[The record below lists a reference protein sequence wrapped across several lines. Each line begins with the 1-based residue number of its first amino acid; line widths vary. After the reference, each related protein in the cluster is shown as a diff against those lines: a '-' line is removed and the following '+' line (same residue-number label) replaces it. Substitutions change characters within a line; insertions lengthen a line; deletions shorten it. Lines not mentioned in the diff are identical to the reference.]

1 MLIGIAVQRMNGC
14 AVSRICRACVL
25 VVYEYGVIRGP
36 RVHSY
41 CLVTVK
47 YMCIRVYIIMCVGVG
62 IMINV

>member
-1 MLIGIAVQRMNGC
+1 MNGC

-25 VVYEYGVIRGP
+25 VVYEYGVIRDP
-36 RVHSY
+36 RVHVSY